1 MKITRSAFV
10 ATIAA
15 VVLTAVALGSAEAQN
30 NQTFR
35 FTVSFQ
41 TDLTNYM
48 QADEFLDPV
57 RTMFGLNCPPVFGGS
72 SSPLCDT
79 AFIGFYQDLFTVG
92 VIDGIN
98 LAIAHFFPGMI
109 MRCGDQISPISDAT
123 EANILATDPRLRG
136 GQGAAGIVVQNALAH
151 CTIGP

>member
-1 MKITRSAFV
+1 MKITRSALV
-10 ATIAA
+10 GTLAA
-15 VVLTAVALGSAEAQN
+15 LVLTAAGLGSAEAQN

-35 FTVSFQ
+35 FTVSYQ
-41 TDLTNYM
+41 TDLTNYL

-57 RTMFGLNCPPVFGGS
+57 RTMFQLNCPPVFGGS
-72 SSPLCDT
+72 SSPLCDP

-98 LAIAHFFPGMI
+98 LAIAHFFPGQI
-109 MRCGDQISPISDAT
+109 MRCGDQISAVSDDT
-123 EANILATDPRLRG
+123 EADILALDPRLRG
-136 GQGAAGIVVQNALAH
+136 GTGAASIVVQNALAR